1 MVDARSQMVRWLAAL
16 GATVRQTFA
25 LRRRNTA
32 RPGDFGRS
40 ILKQACMFVEYC
52 ANEKLRKV
60 AFAFPPQRAPRGGPP
75 SGATLSAG
83 TGAGAKW
90 SSSSCGRTTCRIRR
104 GADGAHAPRLN
115 VKAADISTEPAR
127 PCWPSSPGR
136 LAA

>member
-25 LRRRNTA
+25 LRRV

-40 ILKQACMFVEYC
+40 ILKQACMSVEYC

-75 SGATLSAG
+75 SGATLFWALGRVRSGVHHHAAG
-83 TGAGAKW
+83 QRAASGAVP
-90 SSSSCGRTTCRIRR
+90 TDLTRR
-104 GADGAHAPRLN
+104 G
-115 VKAADISTEPAR
+115 
-127 PCWPSSPGR
+127 
-136 LAA
+136 

>member
-25 LRRRNTA
+25 LRRLLR

-60 AFAFPPQRAPRGGPP
+60 A
-75 SGATLSAG
+75 
-83 TGAGAKW
+83 
-90 SSSSCGRTTCRIRR
+90 
-104 GADGAHAPRLN
+104 
-115 VKAADISTEPAR
+115 
-127 PCWPSSPGR
+127 
-136 LAA
+136 